1 MLTTSLIIQLVLFV
15 VPPIMVG
22 FWLNRRLGLTW
33 FLFMAG
39 ALAFVVSWMITV
51 FVPAQLNLL
60 ISSVAQMGALYLIYR
75 FWLNT
80 VRTEREALMVGAGQG
95 GLELIL
101 LGVFA
106 AMSLLQVSQLRNAT
120 DDTLASL
127 VAEVDDIAEETV
139 QPARIAEMRESIDDF
154 WNSPWYGPVIQPV
167 QTFVRVLP
175 LRYATDDRLIDL
187 LVEIN
192 DLPEEEVE
200 PERIADLRQFID
212 SFWNSPWYAPAVH
225 PIQSLAALPIQ
236 IALSVIVLG
245 ALTHKRWQPLIG
257 AMAVHLLSRLLPL
270 YGQLFG
276 GVIAWLGVTI
286 LFGGIAI
293 WFLKRLWPAVQ
304 QQTDAALDERG
315 KAMRPTKRT

>member
-1 MLTTSLIIQLVLFV
+1 
-15 VPPIMVG
+15 MVG

-51 FVPAQLNLL
+51 FVPSQLNLL

-80 VRTEREALMVGAGQG
+80 VSTEREALMVGAGQG

-127 VAEVDDIAEETV
+127 VAEVDDIAEEAV

-304 QQTDAALDERG
+304 QQTNAPLDERG
-315 KAMRPTKRT
+315 KAKRPTKRT

>member
-1 MLTTSLIIQLVLFV
+1 MLTTSLIIQLVLFIA
-15 VPPIMVG
+15 PPIMVG
-22 FWLNRRLGLTW
+22 VWLSRRLGLSW

-51 FVPAQLNLL
+51 FVPSQLNLL
-60 ISSVAQMGALYLIYR
+60 ISSIAQMGILYLIYR

-80 VRTEREALMVGAGQG
+80 VSTEREALMVGAGQG

-106 AMSLLQVSQLRNAT
+106 AMSLLQVSQLRNAS

-127 VAEVDDIAEETV
+127 VAEADDIAEESV
-139 QPARIAEMRESIDDF
+139 DPARITEMRESIDDF
-154 WNSPWYGPVIQPV
+154 WNSSWYGPVIQPV

-175 LRYATDDRLIDL
+175 LRYASEDRLIDL

-192 DLPEEEVE
+192 DTPEEEVE
-200 PERIADLRQFID
+200 PERVADLRQFID
-212 SFWNSPWYAPAVH
+212 SFWTAPWYAPAVH

-276 GVIAWLGVTI
+276 GVMAWLGVTI

-293 WFLKRLWPAVQ
+293 WFLKRLWPVVQ
-304 QQTDAALDERG
+304 QQAKAPLEERG
-315 KAMRPTKRT
+315 KAKRATKQS